1 VIRRRNARTN
11 RLGKRNFRK
20 LVDDF
25 SRILTEH
32 LNHAQPHSGPKVAR
46 LIYVQS
52 KSVRRQLRSNSSAR
66 TSVTEASW
74 LIIGLAYLHPER
86 LMESAVLGPETGLE
100 RSRLMRTFQNE
111 GARYCWSLVQAN
123 RVMVAV
129 ESASIRIGYD
139 VEWILEGLDREK
151 IAEILA
157 IPDDHQILGF
167 LAINR
172 PDKSSPA
179 PDFPILSGIDFN
191 GFGGNWPIVQ
201 QDSGPQ
207 PS

>member
-25 SRILTEH
+25 SRILTEQ
-32 LNHAQPHSGPKVAR
+32 LSRAQPSSGPNVAR
-46 LIYVQS
+46 LIYVHS
-52 KSVRRQLRSNSSAR
+52 KSVRRQLRSNASAR
-66 TSVTEASW
+66 TSITEASW

-86 LMESAVLGPETGLE
+86 LIESTTWAPKPSLE

>member
-1 VIRRRNARTN
+1 M
-11 RLGKRNFRK
+11 
-20 LVDDF
+20 
-25 SRILTEH
+25 
-32 LNHAQPHSGPKVAR
+32 
-46 LIYVQS
+46 
-52 KSVRRQLRSNSSAR
+52 
-66 TSVTEASW
+66 
-74 LIIGLAYLHPER
+74 GLAYLHPER
-86 LMESAVLGPETGLE
+86 LMGSALGVPKSGLE
-100 RSRLMRTFQNE
+100 RSRLMRTFENE
-111 GARYCWSLVQAN
+111 DARYCWSLVQAN
-123 RVMVAV
+123 RSMVAV
-129 ESASIRIGYD
+129 ESASIRMGYD

-172 PDKSSPA
+172 PDESSST
-179 PDFPILSGIDFN
+179 PDFPSLAGIDYN